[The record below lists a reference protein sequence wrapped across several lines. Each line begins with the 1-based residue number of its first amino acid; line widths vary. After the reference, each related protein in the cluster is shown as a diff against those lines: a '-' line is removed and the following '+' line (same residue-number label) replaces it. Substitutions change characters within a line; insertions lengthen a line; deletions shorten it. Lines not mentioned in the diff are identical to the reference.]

1 MAKTTKPMVRIHNLE
16 TDEIIDREMNDIEF
30 AKYEADQAAQEA
42 AKIEAQAKEAAR
54 QSILD
59 RIGLTADELQT
70 ILG

>member
-1 MAKTTKPMVRIHNLE
+1 MAKLNRPMIKIHNLE
-16 TDEIIDREMNDIEF
+16 TDEVIDREMNDDELAQLEIDIAFTKARQAEVE
-30 AKYEADQAAQEA
+30 AKQAE
-42 AKIEAQAKEAAR
+42 K